1 MQSSLLLIRRL
12 IIETS
17 ALDNL
22 LEYYKEGKLSHAYLI
37 STNNTNKC
45 LEVLLNVIKN
55 IFCYEIEDEN
65 KRNSLCHLIDINSLP
80 SLKIIEPDGNFIKKD
95 QILELRNFFS
105 KDSVYTKDSIYII
118 KNAEKMNKESANT
131 MLKFLEEP
139 EGSVIGFFLTNHID
153 NVMLTIQSRCQH
165 IDINFSDNICEKLC
179 INEEKYQ
186 EYLDVINNYLKG
198 IEIEK
203 KELILNNKKYLIDYE
218 KNEIINIF
226 KIILDIYLNVLNKKY
241 SYSEFEFLN
250 KYDMVNIKKKINL
263 IIEFLKEI
271 NYNVNLDLLLDRFVI
286 EMDSVNNESI

>member
-1 MQSSLLLIRRL
+1 LQSSLLLIRRL

-95 QILELRNFFS
+95 QILELRNIFS

-203 KELILNNKKYLIDYE
+203 KELILYNKKYLIDYE